1 MNKFTFCSFKIL
13 EWTLLNQ
20 TWPAG
25 IKLTFILSEMEDV
38 LDLLGSKVFSR
49 RKLESS
55 KLDPTPESEQEMHRD
70 RLLEEDVLTDL
81 VWFIEV
87 IFLKEFEE
95 RVGITFWN
103 KYADYILRRLHFRIK
118 ISMKFV
124 WTLSSDCTWLER
136 RCRHWADCCRESRLP
151 WAQKSEEETGS

>member
-13 EWTLLNQ
+13 EWTLLSQ

-55 KLDPTPESEQEMHRD
+55 KLEPTPESEQEMHRD
-70 RLLEEDVLTDL
+70 RLLEEDSA
-81 VWFIEV
+81 WFIEE

-95 RVGITFWN
+95 RVLITFWN
-103 KYADYILRRLHFRIK
+103 KHDDYRLLRLHFRIK
-118 ISMKFV
+118 ISIELFYI
-124 WTLSSDCTWLER
+124 WTLSSVCTWLER

-151 WAQKSEEETGS
+151 WAQTSEEGTGS